1 MSLGNKLNQTEIEV
15 GMVGGTSYFLKKEWR
30 KKKKKNE
37 GCKRKIALFKPT
49 VIKWQL
55 GRYCKE
61 F

>member
-15 GMVGGTSYFLKKEWR
+15 WMVGGTSYFLKK
-30 KKKKKNE
+30 KE
-37 GCKRKIALFKPT
+37 GCKRKIALFKQT